1 MFVKTMVDSSKGNGN
16 ITVIIA
22 NETGNGEECL
32 ILSAGAYRRM
42 TKQLGYSLSVHDEV
56 TEEIYDALHEYAEQ
70 TAAIREGARLLTA
83 GDRSAK
89 ELAGK
94 LTGKGFSR
102 EAAEYTVKFLTDR
115 GYLSEE
121 SSCMR
126 IAEAA
131 VRSKHYGKRRVL
143 EYLMS
148 HGYDSTAAKN
158 AAEAIPEEDYAAAL
172 ACQMEKKYPNA
183 ADLTRPEQ
191 QKMIA
196 AMMRQGFP
204 AGEVLS
210 YVKEKRK

>member
-1 MFVKTMVDSSKGNGN
+1 MFVKTIMDSSKENGN

-32 ILSAGAYRRM
+32 ILSAGAYKRM
-42 TKQLGYSLSVHDEV
+42 SKELGYSLNELDEV
-56 TEEIYDALHEYAEQ
+56 TEEMYDALHVYAEQ
-70 TAAIREGARLLTA
+70 TAAIREGARILSS

-89 ELAGK
+89 ELVRK
-94 LTGKGFSR
+94 LTSKGFSH
-102 EAAEYTVKFLTDR
+102 EAAEYTVEFLRER
-115 GYLSEE
+115 GYFSEE
-121 SSCMR
+121 SACAR

-148 HGYDSTAAKN
+148 HGYDASAAKN
-158 AAEAIPEEDYAAAL
+158 AAEAIPEEDYAEAL
-172 ACQMEKKYPNA
+172 AYQMEKKYPDA
-183 ADLTRPEQ
+183 AELTRPEQ

-196 AMMRQGFP
+196 AMMRQGFS
-204 AGEVLS
+204 AGEVLA

>member
-1 MFVKTMVDSSKGNGN
+1 MFVKTIMDSSKENGN

-22 NETGNGEECL
+22 NETGSGEECL
-32 ILSAGAYRRM
+32 ILSAGAYKRM
-42 TKQLGYSLSVHDEV
+42 TKELGYSLTELDEV
-56 TEEIYDALHEYAEQ
+56 TEEMYDALHVYAEQ
-70 TAAIREGARLLTA
+70 TAAIREGARILSS

-89 ELAGK
+89 ELVRK

-102 EAAEYTVKFLTDR
+102 EAAEYTVEFLAAR

-121 SSCMR
+121 SACAR

-148 HGYDSTAAKN
+148 HGYDASAAKN
-158 AAEAIPEEDYAAAL
+158 AAEAIPEEDYAEAL
-172 ACQMEKKYPNA
+172 AYQMEKKYPCA
-183 ADLTRPEQ
+183 AELTRPEQ

-196 AMMRQGFP
+196 AMMRQGFS
-204 AGEVLS
+204 AGEVLA
-210 YVKEKRK
+210 YVRKR